1 MYKFIAALSV
11 IIRTFYLPNPFDSLG
26 TTFPVTIGENTLTMT
41 PIVMN
46 YLAET
51 VLHALTFALVGLY
64 YSRSEHNPSKGSFL
78 YLMFYCV
85 HVGLLYLMGL
95 FGFATWAVALILI
108 VYAMAHIGF
117 NALKNR
123 VRYGV

>member
-1 MYKFIAALSV
+1 MYKFIATLSV

-26 TTFPVTIGENTLTMT
+26 TAFPVTIGENTLTMT

-46 YLAET
+46 YLAEP

-64 YSRSEHNPSKGSFL
+64 YSKGSFL